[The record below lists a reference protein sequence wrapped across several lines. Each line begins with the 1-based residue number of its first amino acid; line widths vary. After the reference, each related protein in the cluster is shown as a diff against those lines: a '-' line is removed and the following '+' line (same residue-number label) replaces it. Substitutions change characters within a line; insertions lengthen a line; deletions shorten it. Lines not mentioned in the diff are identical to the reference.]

1 MMMMMMIMYYIDG
14 WIEDEVNAI
23 MKIYSLFSMIT
34 GKNTML
40 TQQRPSPIHLI
51 PARRL
56 HHHPSPSILNSKT
69 PPQKKKDL
77 LTRPKNPRN
86 PPFCPLFPP
95 VPKKPKK
102 RKKKTK
108 KRKQPIYP
116 SRRCN
121 NNSSSN
127 RCCIPV
133 CTGPHLP
140 RHPLIR
146 PFSR

>member
-1 MMMMMMIMYYIDG
+1 MMMMMMMIMYYIDG

-77 LTRPKNPRN
+77 LTRPKNPRT
-86 PPFCPLFPP
+86 PPFCPLFAPFSP
-95 VPKKPKK
+95 LSPKN
-102 RKKKTK
+102 RKKGRRPKNENNQSTHPAAATTTAPPTAAASPSA
-108 KRKQPIYP
+108 RGPISP
-116 SRRCN
+116 A
-121 NNSSSN
+121 
-127 RCCIPV
+127 
-133 CTGPHLP
+133 TH
-140 RHPLIR
+140 
-146 PFSR
+146 